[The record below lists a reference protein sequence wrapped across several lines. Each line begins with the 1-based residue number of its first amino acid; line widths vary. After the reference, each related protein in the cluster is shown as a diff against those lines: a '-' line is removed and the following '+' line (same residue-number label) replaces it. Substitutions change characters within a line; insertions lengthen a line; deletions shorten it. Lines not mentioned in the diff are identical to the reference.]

1 MRGTLEIDQT
11 SGAITESKL
20 SQVEEGAS
28 ISELSQEKIQHI
40 GLLLTSILQDVAT
53 YMRQKNLNTLEHMT
67 LNWTPIT
74 SLIFSWAPR
83 LSQPSRRKSKAEE
96 IV

>member
-1 MRGTLEIDQT
+1 MRGTLEIDKT

-40 GLLLTSILQDVAT
+40 GLLLTSILQDVGT
-53 YMRQKNLNTLEHMT
+53 YMRQKNLSTLEHMT
-67 LNWTPIT
+67 LKLDSHHIVNIVVGTQVI
-74 SLIFSWAPR
+74 
-83 LSQPSRRKSKAEE
+83 KAIVQE
-96 IV
+96 IQG

>member
-1 MRGTLEIDQT
+1 MRGTLEIDKT

-67 LNWTPIT
+67 LKLDSHHIVNIFVGTQVIT
-74 SLIFSWAPR
+74 AIA
-83 LSQPSRRKSKAEE
+83 QE
-96 IV
+96 IQG

>member
-1 MRGTLEIDQT
+1 MRGTLEIDKT

-67 LNWTPIT
+67 LKLDSHHIVN
-74 SLIFSWAPR
+74 IFVGT
-83 LSQPSRRKSKAEE
+83 QVIKAIVQE
-96 IV
+96 IQG

>member
-1 MRGTLEIDQT
+1 MRGTIEIDKT

-67 LNWTPIT
+67 LKLDSHHIVN
-74 SLIFSWAPR
+74 IFVGN
-83 LSQPSRRKSKAEE
+83 QVIKAIVQE
-96 IV
+96 IQG